1 MYVMNVD
8 TSLYISHYCV
18 RCNGYLNIFLQIMD
32 IQDDQFTVAPQS
44 HLDTDPESTST
55 TLRGDDSFAVVGL
68 GAHSI

>member
-1 MYVMNVD
+1 
-8 TSLYISHYCV
+8 
-18 RCNGYLNIFLQIMD
+18 MD
-32 IQDDQFTVAPQS
+32 IKDDQFTVAPQS